1 MAPSSTMSS
10 QRVWFVLIAGCLIA
24 MIGFG
29 VRSAFGL
36 FLEPITLDKG
46 WSRETFAIA
55 MAIQNLLWGIGVPIA
70 GALADKHGPVRVIS
84 LGAVLYAIG
93 VYGLAISDSASMLH
107 LTGGLITGLG
117 IAFSAFSLAM
127 AAMAKVVKAE
137 NRALAMGLGTAAGS
151 LGQVVFSPLAQAAI
165 SEHGWQ
171 FALYAMAG
179 SVLLMIPLAMCLPK
193 ADGGGQQASAEQ
205 QNLSSAIRE
214 AFNHRGYVLLTI
226 GFFVCGFHVAFIG
239 VHFPT
244 YVKDLGLDAKVGAFS
259 LSLIGL
265 FNIFGSLGSG
275 WVGKRWSMKSGLSF
289 IYVTRAV
296 VIFWLLMADK
306 TPTNI
311 YIFAAMMGVLWLS
324 TVPLTTGIVAQV
336 FGIRY
341 LATLFGFVFLS
352 HQLGSFIGI
361 WLGGWL
367 FDHYGTYDAM
377 WWAGIVLGLLAALVH
392 WVIDERPLDRLKEL
406 STG

>member
-1 MAPSSTMSS
+1 MPSSQSIS
-10 QRVWFVLIAGCLIA
+10 PQRIWFVLIAGCLIA

-55 MAIQNLLWGIGVPIA
+55 MAIQNLLWGMGVPIA

-93 VYGLAISDSASMLH
+93 VYGLANAETTTMLH
-107 LTGGLITGLG
+107 ITCGLITGLG

-151 LGQVVFSPLAQAAI
+151 LGQVIFSPLSQSAI
-165 SEHGWQ
+165 TQYGWQ

-179 SVLLMIPLAMCLPK
+179 SVLLMIPLALALP
-193 ADGGGQQASAEQ
+193 GQDTGNSATQAKEQ
-205 QNLSSAIRE
+205 KLSSAIHE
-214 AFNHRGYVLLTI
+214 AFNHRAFVLLTI

-239 VHFPT
+239 VHFPA
-244 YVKDLGLDAKVGAFS
+244 YVKDLGMAAQVGALS

-265 FNIFGSLGSG
+265 MNIFGSLISG
-275 WVGKRWSMKSGLSF
+275 WVGKKWSMKSGLSF
-289 IYVTRAV
+289 IYAARAV
-296 VIFWLLMADK
+296 VIAWLLVADK
-306 TPTNI
+306 TPENI
-311 YIFAAMMGVLWLS
+311 YIFAALMGLLWLS

-336 FGIRY
+336 FGMRY

-367 FDHYGTYDAM
+367 YDNYGNYDAM
-377 WWAGIVLGLLAALVH
+377 WYAGIVLGIFAALVH
-392 WVIDERPLDRLKEL
+392 WFIDERPLDRLKDPL
-406 STG
+406 

>member
-1 MAPSSTMSS
+1 
-10 QRVWFVLIAGCLIA
+10 

-36 FLEPITLDKG
+36 FLEPITLEKG

-93 VYGLAISDSASMLH
+93 VYGLGTVETTTMLH
-107 LTGGLITGLG
+107 ITCGLITGLG

-151 LGQVVFSPLAQAAI
+151 LGQVIFSPLSQSAI
-165 SEHGWQ
+165 TQYGWQ

-179 SVLLMIPLAMCLPK
+179 SVLLMIPLALALPGK
-193 ADGGGQQASAEQ
+193 DSNSGGAQSQE
-205 QNLSSAIRE
+205 QNLSSALHE
-214 AFNHRGYVLLTI
+214 AFNHRAFILLST

-239 VHFPT
+239 VHFPA
-244 YVKDLGLDAKVGAFS
+244 YVKDLGMAAQVGALS

-265 FNIFGSLGSG
+265 MNIFGSLASG

-289 IYVTRAV
+289 IYAARAV
-296 VIFWLLMADK
+296 VIAWLLIANK
-306 TPTNI
+306 TPENI
-311 YIFAAMMGVLWLS
+311 YIFAALMGVLWLS

-336 FGIRY
+336 FGMRY

-367 FDHYGTYDAM
+367 YDNYGSYDAM
-377 WWAGIVLGLLAALVH
+377 WYAGIVLGILAALVH
-392 WVIDERPLDRLKEL
+392 WFIDERPLDRLKD
-406 STG
+406 TQ

>member
-1 MAPSSTMSS
+1 MPSSQSIS
-10 QRVWFVLIAGCLIA
+10 PQRVWFVLIAGCLIA

-36 FLEPITLDKG
+36 FLEPITLEKG

-93 VYGLAISDSASMLH
+93 VYGLATAETTTMLH
-107 LTGGLITGLG
+107 ITCGLITGLG

-151 LGQVVFSPLAQAAI
+151 LGQVIFSPLSQSAI
-165 SEHGWQ
+165 TQYGWQ
-171 FALYAMAG
+171 IALFAMAG
-179 SVLLMIPLAMCLPK
+179 SVLLMIPLALALPGK
-193 ADGGGQQASAEQ
+193 DSASGAAQAQEQ
-205 QNLSSAIRE
+205 KLSSAIHE
-214 AFNHRGYVLLTI
+214 AFNHRAFILLTT

-239 VHFPT
+239 VHFPA
-244 YVKDLGLDAKVGAFS
+244 YVKDLGMTAQVGALS

-265 FNIFGSLGSG
+265 MNIFGSLISG

-289 IYVTRAV
+289 IYAARAV
-296 VIFWLLMADK
+296 VIAWLLIADK
-306 TPTNI
+306 TPENI
-311 YIFAAMMGVLWLS
+311 YIFAALMGVLWLS

-336 FGIRY
+336 FGMRY

-367 FDHYGTYDAM
+367 YDNYGSYDAM
-377 WWAGIVLGLLAALVH
+377 WYAGIVLGILAALVH
-392 WVIDERPLDRLKEL
+392 WFIDERPLDRMQDTL
-406 STG
+406 

>member
-1 MAPSSTMSS
+1 MPSSQSIS
-10 QRVWFVLIAGCLIA
+10 PQRIWFVLIAGCLIA

-55 MAIQNLLWGIGVPIA
+55 MAIQNLLWGMGVPIA

-93 VYGLAISDSASMLH
+93 VYGLANAETTTMLH
-107 LTGGLITGLG
+107 ITCGLITGLG

-151 LGQVVFSPLAQAAI
+151 LGQVIFSPLSQSAI
-165 SEHGWQ
+165 TQYGWQ

-179 SVLLMIPLAMCLPK
+179 SVLLMIPLALALPGQDTGNSATK
-193 ADGGGQQASAEQ
+193 AKEQ
-205 QNLSSAIRE
+205 KLSSAIHE
-214 AFNHRGYVLLTI
+214 AFNHRAFVLLTI

-239 VHFPT
+239 VHFPA
-244 YVKDLGLDAKVGAFS
+244 YVKDLGMAAQVGALS

-265 FNIFGSLGSG
+265 MNIFGSLISG
-275 WVGKRWSMKSGLSF
+275 WVGKKWSMKSGLSF
-289 IYVTRAV
+289 IYAARAV
-296 VIFWLLMADK
+296 VIAWLLVADK
-306 TPTNI
+306 TPENI
-311 YIFAAMMGVLWLS
+311 YIFAALMGLLWLS

-336 FGIRY
+336 FGMRY

-367 FDHYGTYDAM
+367 YDNYGSYDAM
-377 WWAGIVLGLLAALVH
+377 WYAGIVLGIFAALVH
-392 WVIDERPLDRLKEL
+392 WFIDERPLDRLKNPL
-406 STG
+406 

>member
-1 MAPSSTMSS
+1 
-10 QRVWFVLIAGCLIA
+10 

-55 MAIQNLLWGIGVPIA
+55 MAIQNLLWGLGVPIA
-70 GALADKHGPVRVIS
+70 GALADKYGPVRVIS

-93 VYGLAISDSASMLH
+93 VYGLANAETTTMLH
-107 LTGGLITGLG
+107 ITCGLITGLG

-151 LGQVVFSPLAQAAI
+151 LGQVIFSPLSQSAI
-165 SEHGWQ
+165 TQYGWQ

-179 SVLLMIPLAMCLPK
+179 SVLLMIPLALALP
-193 ADGGGQQASAEQ
+193 GQDTGNSATQAKEQ
-205 QNLSSAIRE
+205 KLSSAIHE
-214 AFNHRGYVLLTI
+214 AFNHRAFVLLTI

-239 VHFPT
+239 VHFPA
-244 YVKDLGLDAKVGAFS
+244 YVKDLGMAAQVGALS

-265 FNIFGSLGSG
+265 MNIFGSLISG
-275 WVGKRWSMKSGLSF
+275 WVGKKWSMKSGLSF
-289 IYVTRAV
+289 IYAARAV
-296 VIFWLLMADK
+296 VIAWLLMADK
-306 TPTNI
+306 TPENI
-311 YIFAAMMGVLWLS
+311 YIFAALMGLLWLS

-336 FGIRY
+336 FGMRY

-367 FDHYGTYDAM
+367 YDNYGSYDAM
-377 WWAGIVLGLLAALVH
+377 WYAGIVLGIFAALVH
-392 WVIDERPLDRLKEL
+392 WFIDERPLDRLKDPL
-406 STG
+406 

>member
-1 MAPSSTMSS
+1 MPSSQSIS
-10 QRVWFVLIAGCLIA
+10 PQRVWFVLIAGCLIA

-93 VYGLAISDSASMLH
+93 VYGLATAETTTMLH
-107 LTGGLITGLG
+107 ITCGLITGLG

-151 LGQVVFSPLAQAAI
+151 LGQVIFSPLSQSAI
-165 SEHGWQ
+165 TQYGWQ
-171 FALYAMAG
+171 FALFAMAG
-179 SVLLMIPLAMCLPK
+179 SVLLMIPLALALPGK
-193 ADGGGQQASAEQ
+193 DSNNGVTQAQEQ
-205 QNLSSAIRE
+205 KLTSAIHE
-214 AFNHRGYVLLTI
+214 AFNHRAFILLTT

-239 VHFPT
+239 VHFPA
-244 YVKDLGLDAKVGAFS
+244 YVKDLGMAAQVGALS

-265 FNIFGSLGSG
+265 MNIFGSLISG
-275 WVGKRWSMKSGLSF
+275 WAGKRWSMKSGLSF
-289 IYVTRAV
+289 IYAARAV
-296 VIFWLLMADK
+296 VIAWLLIADK
-306 TPTNI
+306 TPENI
-311 YIFAAMMGVLWLS
+311 YIFAALMGVLWLS

-336 FGIRY
+336 FGMRY

-361 WLGGWL
+361 WFGGWL
-367 FDHYGTYDAM
+367 YDNYGSYDAM
-377 WWAGIVLGLLAALVH
+377 WYAGIVLGLLAALVH
-392 WVIDERPLDRLKEL
+392 WFIDERPLHRLKDAL
-406 STG
+406 